1 MAEALAGRAA
11 VIRKVRVCQLMGKG
25 TDAEAET
32 ARRQAQNLIR
42 KHGIKAW
49 ELSGVA
55 LKPTAVPPSPK
66 TASGKNRKP
75 HYHPPAA
82 KPPFSSEAVLRE
94 LAHEIRQFS
103 IVDTSPLEL
112 VGILCVLLLFTIAFF
127 GVVDL
132 IRGVLVWMMGVSG
145 VA

>member
-55 LKPTAVPPSPK
+55 LKPTAVPPPK

-75 HYHPPAA
+75 HYHPPTT

-94 LAHEIRQFS
+94 LEREIRQFS

-112 VGILCVLLLFTIAFF
+112 VGILCVLLLFTIAGF
-127 GVVDL
+127 GIVDL
-132 IRGVLVWMMGVSG
+132 IRDVLVWVLGVSD